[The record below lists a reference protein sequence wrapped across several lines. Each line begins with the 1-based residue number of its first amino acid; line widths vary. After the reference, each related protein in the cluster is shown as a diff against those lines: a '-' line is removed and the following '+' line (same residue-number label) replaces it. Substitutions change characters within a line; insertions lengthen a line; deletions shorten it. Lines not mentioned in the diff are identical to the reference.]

1 MIEFL
6 KQYWG
11 HTIIGSLT
19 VGALVL
25 GIIASLKSII
35 KAKLGSVQANSI
47 KQSVTDFNDKCQ
59 ETVNKLLENNNK
71 LQHQLKYEHYVQTV
85 LFKAISY
92 LITASK
98 LPTEEKLA
106 LQREFVSLSEYA
118 NKIDD
123 ALETAKPLEEII
135 EDLDITTVIDETSKR
150 AKTLLDKYT
159 R

>member
-11 HTIIGSLT
+11 YTLIGGVT
-19 VGALVL
+19 VGTLIL
-25 GIIASLKSII
+25 SIIASIKNII
-35 KAKLGSVQANSI
+35 KAKVGSTQNKEI
-47 KQSVTDFNDKCQ
+47 KQSVADFNTACQ
-59 ETVNKLLENNNK
+59 ETVNKLLESNYK

-106 LQREFVSLSEYA
+106 IQESFIELKEYA
-118 NKIDD
+118 KKLDD
-123 ALETAKPLEEII
+123 ALETAKPLEEVI
-135 EDLDITTVIDETSKR
+135 EEINIDEVIDDISTHT
-150 AKTLLDKYT
+150 KTLLDKYT

>member
-11 HTIIGSLT
+11 QTIIGSLT

-25 GIIASLKSII
+25 GIIASLKAII

-59 ETVNKLLENNNK
+59 ETVNKLLETNTS

-106 LQREFVSLSEYA
+106 LQREFAALSEYA
-118 NKIDD
+118 NKLDD
-123 ALETAKPLEEII
+123 ALETAKPLEEVI
-135 EDLDITTVIDETSKR
+135 ESLDIGAVIEETSKR